1 MIIIKFV
8 KLIKKILKVTYI
20 YNMRIIKIFNN

>member
-1 MIIIKFV
+1 MVIIKFV